1 MRYQLRY
8 VRLQT
13 SDHYTGAG
21 HYRGAV
27 TEARPPADPPR
38 STGAGPQGD
47 PPRSTGGGPQGDPRW
62 PRASDWL
69 AAGPPPGREPDLAV
83 LGVPTFATS
92 ISPTGAH
99 KTPQAVRR
107 ALAKYSTWCASRH
120 VDVGSLAAWDAGDV
134 EDPDA
139 EVEGEFRVRARA
151 QTAAAKAQ
159 LVVALGGDNSLTY
172 PVCAGAFGDRLGDV
186 GLVTLDAHHD
196 IRDGRSNGSPVRNL
210 LDAGLDPSRV
220 VQVGIA
226 DWANSKSY
234 ADEAAARGITVIS
247 RTDVA
252 SRGIEGCMREALD
265 VAGAGSAPV
274 YVDLDVDVCDRAV
287 APGCPASLP
296 GGLSAA
302 ELMQAAFLAGL
313 DRRVRV
319 VDIAEVDATRDAPD
333 ERTVRLA
340 ALCLLE
346 VAAGYALRP

>member
-1 MRYQLRY
+1 
-8 VRLQT
+8 V
-13 SDHYTGAG
+13 S
-21 HYRGAV
+21 
-27 TEARPPADPPR
+27 DPPSGR
-38 STGAGPQGD
+38 AGQ
-47 PPRSTGGGPQGDPRW
+47 DPRW
-62 PRASDWL
+62 PRAADWL
-69 AAGPPPGREPDLAV
+69 AAGPPPGRQPDLAV
-83 LGVPTFATS
+83 LGAPTFATS

-107 ALAKYSTWCASRH
+107 ALAKFSTWSASRH
-120 VDVGSLAAWDAGDV
+120 VDLADLAAWDAGDV

-151 QTAAAKAQ
+151 QTAAAKAR

-172 PVCAGAFGDRLGDV
+172 PVCAGVFGDELGRA

-196 IRDGRSNGSPVRNL
+196 FRDGRSNGSPVRNL
-210 LDAGLDPSRV
+210 VDVGLDPRRV

-226 DWANSKSY
+226 DWANSRSY
-234 ADEAAARGITVIS
+234 ADEAAARGLTVIS
-247 RTDVA
+247 RADVA
-252 SRGIEGCMREALD
+252 VRGIADCMRTALD
-265 VAGAGSAPV
+265 IAGAGDAPV
-274 YVDLDVDVCDRAV
+274 YVDLDLDVCDRAV

-302 ELMQAAFLAGL
+302 EVMHAAFLAGL
-313 DRRVRV
+313 DRRVRA

-346 VAAGYALRP
+346 VAAGLALRP